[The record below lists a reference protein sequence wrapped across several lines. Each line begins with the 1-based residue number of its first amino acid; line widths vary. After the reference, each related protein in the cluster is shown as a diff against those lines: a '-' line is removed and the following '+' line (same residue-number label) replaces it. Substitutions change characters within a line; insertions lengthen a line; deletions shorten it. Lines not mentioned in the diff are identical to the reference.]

1 MTESAAS
8 PTRIRGLR
16 GATRPARDE
25 PESIRVATRELLT
38 AMLARNEVPLE
49 AVVSAFFTTT
59 PDLVSEFPAR
69 AARDLGWDDVAM
81 LCSTE
86 IPVPSAIGRV
96 VRVLLHVEVPMNCSL
111 KHVYLNGAEELRPD
125 LLP

>member
-1 MTESAAS
+1 VTDNAAN

-16 GATRPARDE
+16 GATRPAADE
-25 PESIRVATRELLT
+25 PASIRAATRELLS
-38 AMLARNEVPLE
+38 AMLARNGVTSE

-69 AARDLGWDDVAM
+69 AARDLGWHDVAM

-86 IPVPSAIGRV
+86 IPVPDAIGRV
-96 VRVLLHVEVPMNCSL
+96 VRVLLHVEVPTNCSL

-125 LLP
+125 L

>member
-1 MTESAAS
+1 MTENEAS

-16 GATRPARDE
+16 GATRPAADD
-25 PESIRVATRELLT
+25 PQSIRSATRELLS
-38 AMLARNEVPLE
+38 AMLARNGVTLE

-69 AARDLGWDDVAM
+69 GARDLGWHDVAM

-86 IPVPSAIGRV
+86 IPVPNAIGRV
-96 VRVLLHVEVPMNCSL
+96 VRVLLHVEVPLNCSL

>member
-1 MTESAAS
+1 MTGKADSA
-8 PTRIRGLR
+8 TRIRGLR
-16 GATRPARDE
+16 GATRPANDD
-25 PESIRVATRELLT
+25 PESIRAATRELLS
-38 AMLARNEVPLE
+38 ALLARNGIDSES
-49 AVVSAFFTTT
+49 VVSAFFTAT

-69 AARDLGWDDVAM
+69 AARDLGWHDVAM

-86 IPVPSAIGRV
+86 IPVPNAIGRV

-125 LLP
+125 L